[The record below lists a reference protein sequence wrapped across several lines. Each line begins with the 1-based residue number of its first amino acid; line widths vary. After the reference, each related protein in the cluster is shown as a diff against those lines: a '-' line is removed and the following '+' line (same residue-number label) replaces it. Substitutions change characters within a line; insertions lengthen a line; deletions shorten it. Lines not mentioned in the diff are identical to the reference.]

1 MWVQRQLSSDKAFS
15 QDNEMCMNV
24 KFHANGAQV
33 CGHLG
38 SFIYTKKSQQKR
50 LC

>member
-38 SFIYTKKSQQKR
+38 SFVYTKKSQQKR